1 MDTIYQLNIRDLRH
15 IGCKEGGI
23 VTAVKGIHIYN
34 DRLYLH
40 LSIRN
45 YSALFFEIEFI
56 SFGIIDRKAAK
67 RTAVQ
72 EVPVDP
78 VTMYRQIEA
87 VTPRKG
93 TRDIIVLP
101 KITLAD
107 DQVLCVEIH
116 EKGGVRH
123 QVFSLTPEDLALAVP
138 FNDKTE

>member
-1 MDTIYQLNIRDLRH
+1 MDTIYQRNIRDLRH
-15 IGCKEGGI
+15 IGCKEGSI
-23 VTAVKGIHIYN
+23 VTAIKGIHIYN

-45 YSALFFEIEFI
+45 YSALSFEIEFI
-56 SFGIIDRKAAK
+56 SFGIIDRRAAK

-72 EVPVDP
+72 EIPVEP
-78 VTMYRQIEA
+78 LALYRQID
-87 VTPRKG
+87 VITPKKG
-93 TRDIIVLP
+93 MRNIIVLP

-138 FNDKTE
+138 FDERD